1 MGVEAANGFMVAI
14 APGHQYH
21 QITWP
26 STSSDHLA
34 AAMLVEPFLRLV
46 PRDDS
51 NRVFQV
57 LLLGRSLDHL
67 LGGRVDASIGVTAPL
82 RGLLPHRER
91 DEAGDDELS
100 CRAHLFACDH
110 A

>member
-1 MGVEAANGFMVAI
+1 MALK
-14 APGHQYH
+14 PQYH

-34 AAMLVEPFLRLV
+34 ATMLVEPFLRLV

-57 LLLGRSLDHL
+57 LLGRNLDHL
-67 LGGRVDASIGVTAPL
+67 LGGRVDPPIGVTAPL
-82 RGLLPHRER
+82 RGLLFHRER
-91 DEAGDDELS
+91 DEARDDEFA
-100 CRAHLFACDH
+100 CCAHLFACDH

>member
-1 MGVEAANGFMVAI
+1 MGVEAANGSMVAI

-57 LLLGRSLDHL
+57 LLGRNLDHL
-67 LGGRVDASIGVTAPL
+67 LGGRVDPPIGVTAPL
-82 RGLLPHRER
+82 RGLLLHRER
-91 DEAGDDELS
+91 DEARDDEFA
-100 CRAHLFACDH
+100 CCAHLFACDH